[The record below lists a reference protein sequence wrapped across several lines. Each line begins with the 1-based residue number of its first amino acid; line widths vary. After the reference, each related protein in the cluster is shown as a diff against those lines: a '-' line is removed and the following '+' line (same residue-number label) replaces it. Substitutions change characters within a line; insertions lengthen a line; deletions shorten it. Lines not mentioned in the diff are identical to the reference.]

1 MIRFLALVAAA
12 WFLGFGW
19 FAFVRPGPAGEQ
31 KTDGVVVLTG
41 AEGRIPRGIDAL
53 RQHWAR
59 HMLVSGV
66 DREVKPREFAIEY
79 KLDQATMRCCV
90 TLGYRSTDT
99 RSNALETA
107 RWVAAKDLHSIRLVT
122 TDWHMRRAA
131 ADLAA
136 AAPGV
141 TVLEDAVPAKAGW
154 RVLINEF
161 NKMLLRRVQIW
172 TGA

>member
-1 MIRFLALVAAA
+1 MIRLLAIIAAA
-12 WFLGFGW
+12 WFAGFGW
-19 FAFVRPGPAGEQ
+19 FAMVRPGPAGAE

-41 AEGRIPRGIDAL
+41 AEGRIPRGMEAL

-59 HMLVSGV
+59 QMLVSGV
-66 DREVKPREFAIEY
+66 DRGVKPREFAASY
-79 KLDQATMRCCV
+79 KVDQATMRCCV

-107 RWVAAKDLHSIRLVT
+107 RWIAAKDLHSIRLVT

-136 AAPGV
+136 VAPGV
-141 TVLEDAVPAKAGW
+141 TIVPDAVPAKAPW
-154 RVLINEF
+154 RVLITEF
-161 NKMLLRRVQIW
+161 NKMLLRRAQIW
-172 TGA
+172 TGL